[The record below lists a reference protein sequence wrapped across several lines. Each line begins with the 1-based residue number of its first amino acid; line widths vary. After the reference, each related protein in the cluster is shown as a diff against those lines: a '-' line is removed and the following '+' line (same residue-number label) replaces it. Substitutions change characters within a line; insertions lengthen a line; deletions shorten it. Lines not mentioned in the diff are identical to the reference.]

1 MADLKYY
8 DVIKKPVLT
17 EKSMNAMAEKKY
29 TFLVHPDATKNQIAD
44 AVEKMFEGTKVAK
57 VNTVNYDGKTKRLR
71 NKPGKTASFKKAVVT
86 IDTEGAEGSYTGK
99 GGKAVKTGKKYKTS
113 IEEFGFG
120 Q

>member
-1 MADLKYY
+1 MNTPY
-8 DVIKKPVLT
+8 DVILKPVIT
-17 EKSMNAMAEKKY
+17 EKTMTFAAEGKY
-29 TFLVHPDATKNQIAD
+29 TFLVAPDADKIEIGK
-44 AVEKMFEGTKVAK
+44 AVEALFDVKVVG
-57 VNTVNYDGKTKRLR
+57 VNVANYDGKTKRLR

-86 IDTEGAEGSYTGK
+86 IDTEGVEESYTGK